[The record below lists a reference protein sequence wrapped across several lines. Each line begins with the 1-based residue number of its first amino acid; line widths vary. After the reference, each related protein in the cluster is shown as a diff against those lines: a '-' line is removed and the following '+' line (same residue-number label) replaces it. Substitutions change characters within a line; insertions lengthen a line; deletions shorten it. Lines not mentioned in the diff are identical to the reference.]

1 MHKTAEYRIRLSQ
14 LVAVPVPTLRTG
26 LADAG
31 MRGGLGWVL
40 ARVRRERHNPWS
52 IATLRQTI
60 ARVLLRQLSGCPFCG
75 APFL

>member
-1 MHKTAEYRIRLSQ
+1 
-14 LVAVPVPTLRTG
+14 V
-26 LADAG
+26 
-31 MRGGLGWVL
+31 
-40 ARVRRERHNPWS
+40 RVERHNPWS